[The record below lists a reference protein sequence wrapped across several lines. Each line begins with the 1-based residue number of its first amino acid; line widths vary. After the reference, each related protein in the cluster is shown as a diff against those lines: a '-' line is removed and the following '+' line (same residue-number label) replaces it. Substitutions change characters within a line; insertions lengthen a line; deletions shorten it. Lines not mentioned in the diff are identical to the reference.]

1 MYSATLFRP
10 PSFSKCDACEQRNA
24 AWMFECPAC
33 GKQHCNNCVQT
44 VSGSLHT
51 IEHYNNLTVQCWCGA
66 QVTIV
71 DDSVPHGY

>member
-1 MYSATLFRP
+1 
-10 PSFSKCDACEQRNA
+10 
-24 AWMFECPAC
+24 
-33 GKQHCNNCVQT
+33 
-44 VSGSLHT
+44 LHT